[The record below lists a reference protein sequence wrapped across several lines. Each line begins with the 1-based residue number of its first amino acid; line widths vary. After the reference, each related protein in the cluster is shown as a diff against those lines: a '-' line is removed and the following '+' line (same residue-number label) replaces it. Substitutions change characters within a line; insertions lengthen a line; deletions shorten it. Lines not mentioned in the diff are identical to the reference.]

1 MAQYEVPQF
10 IEREARILGPLTM
23 RQFLYLTGVGAGL
36 IILYTQLPFNFF
48 LVVTALVVSVALPL
62 IFIQFNGRPLISVVG
77 AMAGFFLVPQTFVW
91 QRRVTRADGKKLIAV
106 QKPAIKL
113 NREKLDKLADILNTH
128 DL

>member
-1 MAQYEVPQF
+1 M
-10 IEREARILGPLTM
+10 
-23 RQFLYLTGVGAGL
+23 GL

-48 LVVTALVVSVALPL
+48 LAVTALVVSVALPL

-77 AMAGFFLVPQTFVW
+77 AMIGFFLVPQTFVW
-91 QRRVTRADGKKLIAV
+91 QRRATRADGKKLIAT

-113 NREKLDKLADILNTH
+113 NREKLDKLADILNTQ